1 MKLLKA
7 IAISFIISLNS
18 FGQWSL
24 VPSSPSGTINDIVQ
38 FNDTI
43 YLSHSNNGVYRSTD
57 GMISWQQVNN
67 GLNTSQSR
75 SVHQILVYN
84 WNLYASTVNGIYKST
99 NGGNNWLKKSNGIT
113 IGPGAIYEFAESIF
127 ENNGTL
133 FTGTWNGIYR
143 STDDA
148 ENWIIT
154 NISDEGIRAKNFT
167 EHNGILFAARES
179 INDPSGYKSFDNGI
193 SWVSLPTNLLLSTI
207 TFLSEP
213 PKLWSGTIH
222 GIWLSIDDGINWVNR
237 SNGLAPDPYNSSII
251 RVNGYLVTSIKF
263 GGSGMFKSSDEG
275 LNWEDFG
282 QGLPFLNTIEKL
294 LVYNDKIIAATGN
307 GLWQRDESQV
317 IPVELISFT
326 ASSSNNVV
334 WLNWLTATEANNQ
347 GFQIERRKTQ
357 DERSEE
363 WINIGFV
370 NGNGTT
376 SQPQEYSYSDDISDI
391 AASKLYYRLKQIDFN
406 GTFEY
411 SDVVEVEIAPSI
423 FSLKQNYPNPFNPST
438 KISWQSPVSG
448 WQTLKVYDVLGR
460 EVVTLVDE
468 YRNAGSYEVEF
479 NPASSIKNPASG
491 IYFYQLK
498 AGGFVQTKKMLLL
511 K

>member
-1 MKLLKA
+1 MRLVKV
-7 IAISFIISLNS
+7 IAFSFIISLNS
-18 FGQWSL
+18 FCQWSF
-24 VPSSPSGTINDIVQ
+24 VPSSPLGTINDIAQ
-38 FNDTI
+38 INDTI

-57 GMISWQQVNN
+57 GMNSWQQVNN

-99 NGGNNWLKKSNGIT
+99 NGGDNWVKKSNGIT

-148 ENWIIT
+148 ESWNIT
-154 NISDEGIRAKNFT
+154 NVTGSGIRAKNFT
-167 EHNGILFAARES
+167 EHSGILFAARES

-193 SWVSLPTNLLLSTI
+193 SWVSIPTSSLITTI

-213 PKLWSGTIH
+213 PKLWTGTIH
-222 GIWLSIDDGINWVNR
+222 GIWLSTDDGINWVNR
-237 SNGLAPDPYNSSII
+237 SNGLAPDPYNSSIL
-251 RVNGYLVTSIKF
+251 RVNGYLVTSVKF

-307 GLWQRDESQV
+307 GIWQRDESQV

-326 ASSSNNVV
+326 ALSNNSVV
-334 WLNWLTATEANNQ
+334 RLNWLTVTEVNNQ
-347 GFQIERRKTQ
+347 GFQIERRKFQ

-376 SQPQEYSYSDDISDI
+376 IEPQNYSYKDDVSEI
-391 AASKLYYRLKQIDFN
+391 ASTKLYYRLKQINFN
-406 GTFEY
+406 GSFEY
-411 SDVVEVEIAPSI
+411 SDIVEVEIVPSE
-423 FSLKQNYPNPFNPST
+423 FALFQNYPNPFNPNTNIRYQLPKES
-438 KISWQSPVSG
+438 KVVIS
-448 WQTLKVYDVLGR
+448 LFNVLGA
-460 EVVTLVDE
+460 EMIELVNE
-468 YRNAGSYEVEF
+468 QKEAGSYEFEF
-479 NPASSIKNPASG
+479 NANNLSSG
-491 IYFYQLK
+491 TYFYKLK
-498 AGGFVQTKKMLLL
+498 AGDFVQTKKMILL